1 MGRERLHE
9 VLERIETTVAQERL
23 PMVVFDLDST
33 LFSTAHRNLRIL
45 REFAEEFAEDYPRLA
60 DHVAALRPGDLTWNV
75 LDAVRA
81 RGYAPTDLG
90 RRFGPYWK
98 VRFFTDD
105 YVREDHPNPGAVAF
119 ANACHARGA
128 LLYYLTGRHK
138 GGMELGTAQSLSG
151 NGFPYWRGRAVL
163 HLKPAFDMLD
173 LDYKEHAV
181 ADIRSYLS
189 PVVAT
194 FENEP
199 GNANLFLRAFPEGL
213 HFLLE
218 TEHSPGAEPPDPALI
233 KIPDFRPPEGEE
245 QTWG

>member
-1 MGRERLHE
+1 MGRERLNE
-9 VLERIETTVAQERL
+9 VLKRIEATVASKRL
-23 PMVVFDLDST
+23 PMVVLDLDST

-45 REFAEEFAEDYPRLA
+45 REFADEFADDYPRLR
-60 DHVAALRPGDLTWNV
+60 DHVNALGPRDMSWQV

-81 RGYAPTDLG
+81 RGYDPSDLE
-90 RRFGPYWK
+90 RRFRPYWME
-98 VRFFTDD
+98 RFFTDA
-105 YVREDHPNPGAVAF
+105 YVKDDHPNLGAVAF
-119 ANACHARGA
+119 ANACHERGA

-138 GGMELGTAQSLSG
+138 GGMELGTAQSLSM

-163 HLKPAFDMLD
+163 HLKPAFDMPD
-173 LDYKEHAV
+173 LEYKEHAV

-199 GNANLFLRAFPEGL
+199 GNANLFLRAFPDGL

-218 TEHSPGAEPPDPALI
+218 TEHSPEAESPDPKLI
-233 KIPDFRPPEGEE
+233 RIPDFRLPG
-245 QTWG
+245 GRKGHR